1 MTGKPLSSATFWD
14 LMARWD
20 VPDDKAL
27 DLIGYAGGGP
37 GRKRRFR
44 LSVGQAQRLSAM
56 LEIEVALTTSGLG
69 ASWLQT
75 QSPRLRRQTPLQR
88 IQAGHA
94 REVMRAL
101 AVNALQAA
109 TAGERRGAAT

>member
-1 MTGKPLSSATFWD
+1 MHGL
-14 LMARWD
+14 
-20 VPDDKAL
+20 
-27 DLIGYAGGGP
+27 LISPRCQAVKVGRP
-37 GRKRRFR
+37 GRKLRFR

-56 LEIEVALTTSGLG
+56 LEIEVALSTAGLN

-94 REVMRAL
+94 RDVMRAL
-101 AVNALQAA
+101 AMDALQAA
-109 TAGERRGAAT
+109 TVGERRSGAA

>member
-1 MTGKPLSSATFWD
+1 MAAKPLSSATFWD
-14 LMARWD
+14 LMARWG

-27 DLIGYAGGGP
+27 DLIGYEGGRP
-37 GRKRRFR
+37 RRKPRFR

-75 QSPRLRRQTPLQR
+75 RSPRLRRQTPLQR

-101 AVNALQAA
+101 AMEALQAA
-109 TAGERRGAAT
+109 ALGERRSGAT